1 MSFNVYCLIGS
12 FCFSPLAW
20 LKNSPSVY
28 RGSTRR
34 GREYLCYTRPMAAK
48 LADNKVGYWIVLLL
62 TVLKHN
68 CARWKT
74 QASLVLTHRYALSPL
89 AWLKN
94 SPSVYRGSTRRGRE
108 YLCFTRL
115 MAAKLTDNKSM
126 VLLFNGNHSAHLV
139 FVAVSLLWDV
149 NVQHSVL
156 HLCLNLVGVGIV
168 GQDKGLLEP
177 GI

>member
-1 MSFNVYCLIGS
+1 MQQHTARMSFNVYCLIGS

-48 LADNKVGYWIVLLL
+48 LADNKVGYWLVLLL

-68 CARWKT
+68 CARRKT
-74 QASLVLTHRYALSPL
+74 QASLVFTHRYALS
-89 AWLKN
+89 LKN

-108 YLCFTRL
+108 YLCFTRQ
-115 MAAKLTDNKSM
+115 MASNRTDD
-126 VLLFNGNHSAHLV
+126 GGHRG
-139 FVAVSLLWDV
+139 DP
-149 NVQHSVL
+149 
-156 HLCLNLVGVGIV
+156 LCVEV
-168 GQDKGLLEP
+168 
-177 GI
+177 